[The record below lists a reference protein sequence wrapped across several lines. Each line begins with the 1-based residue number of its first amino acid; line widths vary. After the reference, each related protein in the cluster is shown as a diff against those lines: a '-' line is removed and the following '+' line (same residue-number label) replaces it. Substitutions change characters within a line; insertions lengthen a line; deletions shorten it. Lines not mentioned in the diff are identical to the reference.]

1 MPSRKKEGPLA
12 EARQLLAAAINQPA
26 GDLARA
32 RRLIDQALRETP
44 PIAEEQRRIATIAA
58 QQLHIT
64 SAADMEVFCRTYWE
78 SVSSIA
84 SAVKLVLPRV
94 PKSPNGKRRR
104 RLGPTSHILRAAD
117 LAAAERSRKPAPKPT

>member
-44 PIAEEQRRIATIAA
+44 PIAEEQRRIAAIVASR
-58 QQLHIT
+58 LHIQT
-64 SAADMEVFCRTYWE
+64 ADDMELFCQSYWA
-78 SVSSIA
+78 SIGA
-84 SAVKLVLPRV
+84 IAGVVKLVLPPV
-94 PKSPNGKRRR
+94 PKSPGKRRR

-117 LAAAERSRKPAPKPT
+117 LAAERKQKPTA

>member
-84 SAVKLVLPRV
+84 GVVKLVLPPV
-94 PKSPNGKRRR
+94 PKSPGKRRR

-117 LAAAERSRKPAPKPT
+117 LAAERSRKPAPKPT